1 MLVAG
6 LMVHCHALRA
16 GIVHAR
22 PTHDTDL
29 VVEIGA
35 VSYAEVARAILGLG
49 FTLHE
54 PLDSHAPVHRCVDG
68 AGAIVDLMASD
79 RRQEPARYVG
89 RPVIHVPGSD
99 PALKRTISHVLPTG
113 GVVRLP
119 DLPSA
124 LALESGAYFL
134 PGVERERHLQGRGRA
149 AGVHRPWRGDS
160 VEVDAPRRD
169 KAPER
174 DQHDARGVAGVPPG
188 RLGEGRSRGARA
200 GCVLAATRIHPS
212 EASWARPGL
221 ILGGEP

>member
-134 PGVERERHLQGRGRA
+134 PGVERERHLQDAVALLVCIDRGEVTLSRSMRRAVTKLLSAISMTPEAWQVCHPDDWGRA
-149 AGVHRPWRGDS
+149 VRAARGL
-160 VEVDAPRRD
+160 DASWQPPGFIRPRR
-169 KAPER
+169 
-174 DQHDARGVAGVPPG
+174 PG
-188 RLGEGRSRGARA
+188 RDPA
-200 GCVLAATRIHPS
+200 
-212 EASWARPGL
+212 
-221 ILGGEP
+221 